1 MFEEFIGKD
10 VVVTMVQNQ
19 VEKGTLKAVQDGWI
33 VVYDAKNQKDVNIN
47 TDYILVVKEKWS

>member
-47 TDYILVVKEKWS
+47 TDYILVVKEK